1 MRIYEENKLNREK
14 YDKNKEISDK
24 PGHLINKEEYNPIDT
39 YGIDRDA
46 NKHTYRLSTIF
57 GYFLKPPNGEIVVNE
72 FVQTNP
78 KDNTQG
84 KVPKISLLE
93 NNSPG
98 LAVVSMNKSKSLIKK
113 QGTSA
118 RTLRSKGFMF

>member
-1 MRIYEENKLNREK
+1 M
-14 YDKNKEISDK
+14 
-24 PGHLINKEEYNPIDT
+24 
-39 YGIDRDA
+39 
-46 NKHTYRLSTIF
+46 
-57 GYFLKPPNGEIVVNE
+57 
-72 FVQTNP
+72 QTNP

-118 RTLRSKGFMF
+118 RTLRSKGFIF